1 MIDSVEGVL
10 PVAEVHSIDELSAR
24 LCARD
29 DPERLIAGVKSAVAA
44 ALTER
49 VPVSVAVA
57 PSAWLAKTA
66 AEAKLRP
73 RPQRE
78 AVYFV
83 RDRPAKSV
91 EVYQKGYI

>member
-1 MIDSVEGVL
+1 MPSKGVL
-10 PVAEVHSIDELSAR
+10 PVAAVHSVDEFSAC

-29 DPERLIAGVKSAVAA
+29 GLERLIVGVKSAVAA

-49 VPVSVAVA
+49 VPVAVA

-73 RPQRE
+73 CPSGRP
-78 AVYFV
+78 
-83 RDRPAKSV
+83 
-91 EVYQKGYI
+91 